1 MTAITIVDE
10 STAGGK
16 RTWTLNLL
24 DDTISLRELI
34 RRRIYQEVTEYNAK
48 QMGVFQGLVQPTAA
62 ERELNG
68 ARPHAPRR
76 LDWEAQY
83 QRAVEAFGRR
93 AYLVL
98 VDDRQVPDLD
108 AQVEMHAGS
117 AVTFLKLVPLVG
129 G

>member
-1 MTAITIVDE
+1 MTAITVVDE

-16 RTWTLNLL
+16 RSWTLDLL
-24 DDTISLRELI
+24 EEIITLRALI

-62 ERELNG
+62 EHALNG
-68 ARPHAPRR
+68 ARPHTLQRI
-76 LDWEAQY
+76 DWEALEE
-83 QRAVEAFGRR
+83 RAVEAFGRR

-98 VDDRQVPDLD
+98 MDDRQVTDLD
-108 AQVEMHAGS
+108 AQVELHAGS
-117 AVTFLKLVPLVG
+117 EVTFLKLVPLVG